1 MKKNMGNCLKRSG
14 SSNKDDD
21 DQYFWSSSSH
31 RRHGSRVM
39 DESGGGRGGGGGGG
53 EEVLVQK
60 QSLLGSSVSSSSS
73 NNKSI
78 TREVKIKITKKEL
91 EELIGKADVQ
101 GLSVEQVLAELINSP
116 DYHDH
121 GQDHR
126 HKLHHQRSW
135 RPVLQTIPEVN

>member
-1 MKKNMGNCLKRSG
+1 MGNCLKRSG

-21 DQYFWSSSSH
+21 DQYFWGSSSH

-39 DESGGGRGGGGGGG
+39 DESGRGSGCG
-53 EEVLVQK
+53 EEVAKK
-60 QSLLGSSVSSSSS
+60 QNLLGASVSPSSSNN

-91 EELIGKADVQ
+91 EELIGRADVQ
-101 GLSVEQVLAELINSP
+101 GLSVEQVLAELINGP
-116 DYHDH
+116 DYHSD
-121 GQDHR
+121 GQDH

>member
-1 MKKNMGNCLKRSG
+1 MGNCLKRSG

-21 DQYFWSSSSH
+21 HDQYFWGSSSH

-39 DESGGGRGGGGGGG
+39 DESGSRSGGG
-53 EEVLVQK
+53 EEVAEK
-60 QSLLGSSVSSSSS
+60 QSLLGASVSSSSNN

-91 EELIGKADVQ
+91 EELIGRADVQ
-101 GLSVEQVLAELINSP
+101 GLSVEQVLAELVNGP
-116 DYHDH
+116 DYH
-121 GQDHR
+121 